1 LGLVTAQVP
10 PEDGLMT
17 AWSRDLGLVAKLVL
31 IGALA
36 AAVVVVTAEP
46 GGERRSLA
54 PAEVTVNGTVTAGEP
69 QVLGVQEER
78 PAPST
83 PGSGD
88 LVALPGGGGLSSDS
102 VSRVWAIG
110 LSLLLLGLAGLGLVA
125 ASKPE
130 PA

>member
-1 LGLVTAQVP
+1 
-10 PEDGLMT
+10 MT

-36 AAVVVVTAEP
+36 AAVVVATAEP

-78 PAPST
+78 PPPST
-83 PGSGD
+83 PGGGD
-88 LVALPGGGGLSSDS
+88 LVALPGGDGLSSES
-102 VSRVWAIG
+102 VSRVWAVG

-125 ASKPE
+125 VSKPE